1 MPLSINLK
9 PGEKLIVNGVVIQN
23 AHHQATKLLVHNEAA
38 LLREKDI
45 MAEEAANTPARRIYF
60 TVQCQY
66 LFPEKSAF
74 YLPLIHR
81 FLREFSEAA
90 PSTIAL
96 VQKMEQE
103 VAGKQF
109 YPALKT
115 AKALIA
121 KEQEI
126 LNGFTGTGIRASTA
140 RGQPG
145 EDGGMGAA

>member
-9 PGEKLIVNGVVIQN
+9 PGEKLIVNGVVLQN
-23 AHHQATKLLVHNEAA
+23 GHHQATKLLVHNEAA

-45 MAEEAANTPARRIYF
+45 LTEEAANTPARRIYF
-60 TVQCQY
+60 AVQCQY

-103 VAGKQF
+103 VAEKQF

-126 LNGFTGTGIRASTA
+126 LNGFTGTGIRANTA
-140 RGQPG
+140 GGQPG
-145 EDGGMGAA
+145 EDGGVGAA

>member
-9 PGEKLIVNGVVIQN
+9 PGEKLIVNGVVLQN

-45 MAEEAANTPARRIYF
+45 LTEEAANTPARRIYF
-60 TVQCQY
+60 AAQCQY
-66 LFPEKSAF
+66 LFPEKTAF

-96 VQKMEQE
+96 IQKMEHE
-103 VAGKQF
+103 VAERQF
-109 YPALKT
+109 YQALKT

-126 LNGFTGTGIRASTA
+126 LNGFTSTGIRASTA
-140 RGQPG
+140 GGQSG
-145 EDGGMGAA
+145 EDGGVGAA